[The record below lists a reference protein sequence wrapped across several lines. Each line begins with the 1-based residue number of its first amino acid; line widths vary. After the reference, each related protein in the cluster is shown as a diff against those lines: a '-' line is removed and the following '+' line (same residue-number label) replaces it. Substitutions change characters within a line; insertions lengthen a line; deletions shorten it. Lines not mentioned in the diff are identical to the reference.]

1 MESTFGYKFLGNKNS
16 VAFSL
21 AGPSRFSL
29 DDQQT
34 VQTVFPLID

>member
-1 MESTFGYKFLGNKNS
+1 MESTFGFLGNEDR

-21 AGPSRFSL
+21 AGPLRFSL
-29 DDQQT
+29 DDRQT